1 MFGVVS
7 FGCGRAVL
15 LHRVLGFVA
24 AHGPSQEEAVVAD
37 VQVETSSGINGIII
51 RSIGEKEWEFVFKM
65 PTCSDI

>member
-7 FGCGRAVL
+7 FGGGRAVL

-37 VQVETSSGINGIII
+37 VQVKTSSEIMTCT
-51 RSIGEKEWEFVFKM
+51 IGSKLKKKI
-65 PTCSDI
+65 D